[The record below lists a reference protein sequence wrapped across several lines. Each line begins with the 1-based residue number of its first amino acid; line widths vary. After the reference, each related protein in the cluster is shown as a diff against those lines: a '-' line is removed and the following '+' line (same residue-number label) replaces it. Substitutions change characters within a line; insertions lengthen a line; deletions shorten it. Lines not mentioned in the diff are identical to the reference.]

1 MRTSTH
7 QIAVFEEGFM
17 LVVVDWRDVKEHGAE
32 KVWRALQQHE
42 WIAERGSRVV
52 IVYRTD
58 DGRMRAYGD
67 RDLVKAVTTM
77 NFQDINFGHE
87 LTLEWSEGEASG
99 DDVSGSDE
107 DT

>member
-7 QIAVFEEGFM
+7 QIALFEEGFM

-32 KVWRALQQHE
+32 KVWRAIQQHE
-42 WIAERGSRVV
+42 WVSEQGSRVV
-52 IVYRTD
+52 IVYQTE

-77 NFQDINFGHE
+77 NFRDIDFAHE
-87 LTLEWSEGEASG
+87 LTLEWSDGETG
-99 DDVSGSDE
+99 QE
-107 DT
+107 QE